1 MAFAAFACFAQ
12 LKAMQIVHGMQSA
25 SQKPQECV
33 AVVSFVAAVAVSVL
47 MSLIIAQI
55 SCEARIDMPIS
66 CKMHTYI
73 GFVVSVLR
81 RQSRS
86 KAV

>member
-33 AVVSFVAAVAVSVL
+33 AVVSFVAVL

>member
-33 AVVSFVAAVAVSVL
+33 AVVSFVAAFVAVL

-73 GFVVSVLR
+73 GFVVSVSR

>member
-33 AVVSFVAAVAVSVL
+33 AVVSFVAAVAVL